1 MTDVGTTARKLTK
14 RDKLRIW
21 ERDKGVCQG
30 PCKRQ
35 LGAGDKWIC
44 EHVRALE
51 LGGTNDDNNLA
62 VFCAACAKTKTS
74 LDHSTTAKAKSQKQ
88 RSLGIRKEPTLKSA
102 GFTPAPEQRKASKPL
117 EKSMPPRRA
126 MFQEIER

>member
-1 MTDVGTTARKLTK
+1 MTDVGTTERKLSR

-21 ERDKGVCQG
+21 ERDKGICQG

-51 LGGTNDDNNLA
+51 NGGTNDDSNLA
-62 VFCAACAKTKTS
+62 VFCEACAKAKTPV
-74 LDHSTTAKAKSQKQ
+74 DHATAAKAKRQKQ
-88 RSLGIRKEPTLKSA
+88 RSLGIRKPPTLKSA
-102 GFTPAPEQRKASKPL
+102 PFTPAEPQRKATRTLSKEL
-117 EKSMPPRRA
+117 PPRRS
-126 MFQEIER
+126 MFEDAP